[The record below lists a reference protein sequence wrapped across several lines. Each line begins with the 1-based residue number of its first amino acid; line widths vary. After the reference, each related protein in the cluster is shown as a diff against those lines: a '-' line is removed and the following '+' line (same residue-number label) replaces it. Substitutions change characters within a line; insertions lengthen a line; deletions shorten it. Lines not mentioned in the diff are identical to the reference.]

1 MLADDA
7 LAVAAFWDQ
16 ARRVLIRRQDIF
28 ANRSDLLLV
37 IAESFVNQLGLPA
50 KPVQRESTFFEGLS
64 QGAESGQAGACGK
77 ERLAKIAS
85 AVGDVAT
92 AFDESFGIQPEELL
106 ELQLLQA
113 AETSSRVLRDSTTQR
128 HGPAYPTPTPPALSS
143 THGLVGT
150 TLHNRL
156 IANGFAST
164 VKC

>member
-1 MLADDA
+1 M
-7 LAVAAFWDQ
+7 
-16 ARRVLIRRQDIF
+16 
-28 ANRSDLLLV
+28 

-113 AETSSRVLRDSTTQR
+113 AEKPGQRCLRDFGLFVGCQQR
-128 HGPAYPTPTPPALSS
+128 GFLTLAADALQRCAGGI
-143 THGLVGT
+143 HQ
-150 TLHNRL
+150 
-156 IANGFAST
+156 
-164 VKC
+164 